1 MIEEM
6 DFGFAKGGRI
16 KASNGLGVLMDIF
29 NAGNQ
34 RIETGDIDARFR
46 PLPEIDE
53 DTVSEDEKRIAL
65 LEDEIRYL
73 MEGGTLE
80 ANRDL
85 IEKYA
90 AELKML
96 KEKQDPSLRTR
107 RSEGGKVQVYQQENR
122 LTPEKECLYLWE
134 GLREPTM
141 CQQCY
146 RSMNLY

>member
-1 MIEEM
+1 MISSCGLASLIFIFLYFVILRSLKTKEIELLEGMIEEM

-85 IEKYA
+85 IGAKLWLCSAQQPYCCNLA
-90 AELKML
+90 KC
-96 KEKQDPSLRTR
+96 SL
-107 RSEGGKVQVYQQENR
+107 V
-122 LTPEKECLYLWE
+122 P
-134 GLREPTM
+134 
-141 CQQCY
+141 
-146 RSMNLY
+146 